1 MSVDAAALKMSAK
14 ITGTLLRDARLKAH
28 KTIEEC
34 ALAIDVQSSDIE
46 QYELGEKAISLPE
59 LEGLF
64 HYFQISMDHFWE
76 RKIEP
81 ASDSEKTQAQSGKF
95 IQLRHRMIGA
105 AIRQTRL
112 ENEITMEEFAGQ
124 LNLEL
129 TLLQSYELGLEPVP
143 LPVLELISSKLNR
156 SAREFQ
162 DQKGP
167 VGIWNAQQRAIQ
179 DFSSLPPELQTFV
192 SKPINR
198 PYLEL
203 AVRLSEMS
211 VDRLRAVAEGLL
223 EITY

>member
-1 MSVDAAALKMSAK
+1 MSMDTAAQKLSAK
-14 ITGTLLRDARLKAH
+14 IIGALLRDARLKAQ

-34 ALAIDVQSSDIE
+34 AQSIDVDSSDIE

-59 LEGLF
+59 LEGLS
-64 HYFQISMDHFWE
+64 YYLQITMDHFWE

-81 ASDSEKTQAQSGKF
+81 SRDGGKLQAQSRKL

-105 AIRQTRL
+105 AIRQTRI
-112 ENEITMEEFAGQ
+112 ENEITLEEFARQ
-124 LNLEL
+124 LDLESA
-129 TLLQSYELGLEPVP
+129 LLESYELGLEPVP
-143 LPVLELISSKLNR
+143 LPVLEQISTQLNR
-156 SAREFQ
+156 SMREFQ

-167 VGIWNAQQRAIQ
+167 VGIWNAQQRAIK
-179 DFSSLPPELQTFV
+179 DFANLPAELQTFI
-192 SKPINR
+192 SKPVNR
-198 PYLEL
+198 PYLDL

>member
-1 MSVDAAALKMSAK
+1 MSVDKAAQKLSAK
-14 ITGTLLRDARLKAH
+14 IIGALLRDARLKAQ

-34 ALAIDVQSSDIE
+34 AHAIDVESSDIE

-59 LEGLF
+59 LEGLS
-64 HYFQISMDHFWE
+64 YYLQISMDHFWE

-81 ASDSEKTQAQSGKF
+81 PGDDGKFRAQSGKL

-105 AIRQTRL
+105 AIRQTRI
-112 ENEITMEEFAGQ
+112 ENHITLEEFAKQ
-124 LNLEL
+124 LDLEAA
-129 TLLQSYELGLEPVP
+129 LLQSYELGLEPVP
-143 LPVLELISSKLNR
+143 LPVLELISSRMNR
-156 SAREFQ
+156 SVREFQ

-167 VGIWNAQQRAIQ
+167 VGIWNAQQRAIR
-179 DFSSLPPELQTFV
+179 DFANLPAELQTFI

-198 PYLEL
+198 PYLDL

>member
-1 MSVDAAALKMSAK
+1 MSVETAAQKLSAK
-14 ITGTLLRDARLKAH
+14 IIGALLRDARLKSQ
-28 KTIEEC
+28 KTIEDC
-34 ALAIDVQSSDIE
+34 AHAIDVESSDIE
-46 QYELGEKAISLPE
+46 QYELGEKPISLPE
-59 LEGLF
+59 LEGLSY
-64 HYFQISMDHFWE
+64 YFQISMDHFWE

-81 ASDSEKTQAQSGKF
+81 SGDGGKFQAQSGRL

-105 AIRQTRL
+105 AIRQTRI
-112 ENEITMEEFAGQ
+112 ENDITLEEFAKQ
-124 LNLEL
+124 LNLET

-143 LPVLELISSKLNR
+143 IPVLEWISSRLNR
-156 SAREFQ
+156 SVKEFQ

-167 VGIWNAQQRAIQ
+167 VGIWNAQQRIIK
-179 DFSSLPPELQTFV
+179 DFADLPMELQSFI
-192 SKPINR
+192 SKPVNR